1 MVAEEAL
8 DLLVAAVGYLSPVE
22 GSGLEDQESDL
33 EDKWA
38 ELEEDQRLVTEE
50 SDL

>member
-1 MVAEEAL
+1 MVAAEAL
-8 DLLVAAVGYLSPVE
+8 DLLVVAVGYLSPVE

-33 EDKWA
+33 DKWA